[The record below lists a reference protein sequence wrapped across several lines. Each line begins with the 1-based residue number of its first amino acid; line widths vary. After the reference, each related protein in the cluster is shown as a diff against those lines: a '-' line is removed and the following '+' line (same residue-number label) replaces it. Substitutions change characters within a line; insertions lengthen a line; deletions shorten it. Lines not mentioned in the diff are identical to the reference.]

1 MVEKLGEVEISDN
14 EDAQLLLEKLVCIL
28 FRLNESLRADKLLLD
43 VVLLFPRLQLHV
55 ACPNSETK
63 SFDADTCNERKWM
76 GQHTSLYH
84 HLHQSHRCSQ
94 AVLPPPP

>member
-43 VVLLFPRLQLHV
+43 VVLLFPRLVELAYYRMVLSLVPLVSFAFCTQLLKEDRINT
-55 ACPNSETK
+55 AFSLLEIIFSEY
-63 SFDADTCNERKWM
+63 SSAD
-76 GQHTSLYH
+76 
-84 HLHQSHRCSQ
+84 
-94 AVLPPPP
+94 